1 MNIIDKNSTS
11 MFDIL
16 SVFPQT
22 VTMDEPQTVTMDE
35 THKNILRRNKDAL
48 VRDLFVYKD
57 FCEPLVQAGV
67 FTVAIVDEIKV
78 C

>member
-22 VTMDEPQTVTMDE
+22 VTMDE
-35 THKNILRRNKDAL
+35 THKNILRINKDAH

-57 FCEPLVQAGV
+57 FCGPFLQAGV
-67 FTVAIVDEIKV
+67 FTVTIVDEIEV

>member
-22 VTMDEPQTVTMDE
+22 VTMDE
-35 THKNILRRNKDAL
+35 THKNVLQRNKDAL
-48 VRDLFVYKD
+48 VKDLFVYKD
-57 FCEPLVQAGV
+57 FCDPFVHAGV

>member
-22 VTMDEPQTVTMDE
+22 VTMDE
-35 THKNILRRNKDAL
+35 THKNVLRRNKDAL
-48 VRDLFVYKD
+48 VKDLFVYKD
-57 FCEPLVQAGV
+57 FCDPFVQADV
-67 FTVAIVDEIKV
+67 FTVSDVDEIKV